1 MRWYSWEAK
10 KKNMKPYGIDPT
22 QISLE
27 EFREL
32 TASRRMLPSRLMLQE
47 QMDRR
52 FGVLHRH
59 GMEHVGDLLKTL
71 GSKSKIEDFSR
82 LSGLSMDYLVLLK
95 REAGSYLARPFALSE
110 FPGIPFEYI
119 ELLKSRGIKTTRD
132 FYEKLQTR
140 QEQSEFSAAS
150 GIPSYR
156 LMEIFTLCELSRI
169 TGVGGVFARI
179 LYEAGIRS
187 TEDFASM
194 DPAVLLERCRQVIE
208 KHGYEAG
215 KLGEKDMQYGI
226 SYAKVLVACDRKAE
240 KL

>member
-1 MRWYSWEAK
+1 
-10 KKNMKPYGIDPT
+10 MKHYGIDPT

-47 QMDRR
+47 QMERR

-59 GMEHVGDLLKTL
+59 GMEHLGDLLKIL

-82 LSGLSMDYLVLLK
+82 RTGLSTDYLVLLK
-95 REAGSYLARPFALSE
+95 REAGSYLARPFPLSA
-110 FPGIPFEYI
+110 FPGISFEYI
-119 ELLKSRGIKTTRD
+119 ELLKSRGIRSTRD

-150 GIPSYR
+150 GIPPYR
-156 LMEIFTLCELSRI
+156 LLEIFTLCELSRI

-187 TEDFASM
+187 AKDFASL
-194 DPAVLLERCRQVIE
+194 DPSALLERSRKVIE
-208 KHGYEAG
+208 KYGYEAG

-226 SYAKVLVACDRKAE
+226 IYARVLMACDRKTE